1 MKKWGSLFAV
11 AALACSSTALADG
24 YAGVS
29 YSSWEYVDSDEN
41 GGEKIDDVGDLSVRF
56 GGEINTYW
64 TIELRLGT
72 TVAPHEFD
80 DGSDGELSQTSASIM
95 SRFQYPM
102 GAFKPYVAAGYTS
115 ATVTL
120 SAPGVDDE
128 EDSFNDPS
136 FALGFDMGLGESLA
150 VNAEYAQLMEAY
162 GVKVRGPSIGLYY
175 QFR

>member
-29 YSSWEYVDSDEN
+29 YSSWEYVDSDDN
-41 GGEKIDDVGDLSVRF
+41 GAEKIEDVGDLSVRF

-72 TVAPHEFD
+72 TVVPFEYD
-80 DGSDGELSQTSASIM
+80 NSDSELSQTSMSIM

-115 ATVTL
+115 ATVTQ
-120 SAPGVDDE
+120 STPGADDDE
-128 EDSFNDPS
+128 DTFNDPS